1 MNKPYIHVYV
11 TEQSRQDGVCAS
23 GLGKKWP
30 TIHCKC
36 KRKQTKIKDRQKV
49 SFKKKNLYLFKN
61 PQWVLVKK
69 ITLWNL

>member
-36 KRKQTKIKDRQKV
+36 KRKQTKIKDRQNV
-49 SFKKKNLYLFKN
+49 WFF
-61 PQWVLVKK
+61 
-69 ITLWNL
+69 

>member
-23 GLGKKWP
+23 GLLGKKWP

-49 SFKKKNLYLFKN
+49 SFLKKKPVF
-61 PQWVLVKK
+61 V
-69 ITLWNL
+69 